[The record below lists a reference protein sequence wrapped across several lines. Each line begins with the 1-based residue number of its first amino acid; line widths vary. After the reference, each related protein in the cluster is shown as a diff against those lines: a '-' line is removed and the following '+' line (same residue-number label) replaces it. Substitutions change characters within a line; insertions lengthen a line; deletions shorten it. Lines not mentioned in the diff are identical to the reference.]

1 MADGSKASA
10 GHVASLRWQQ
20 GGDRPRLLQSSAL
33 PLQCIGRPQSP
44 PTTQAVTT
52 LAQPGIPTA
61 APSLPFQRLLPETD
75 LNLPPRNWLAPGS
88 LDGPEDWS
96 HTDLYRSLRPEFA
109 SSTLAAM
116 GGESD
121 VHFIAPAE
129 HMKRLFTLP
138 YCTGRV
144 AFPVHRVGDVL
155 VVDGD
160 VAEGEGKDTA
170 ALNQMEASVVDA
182 LGQIELSSSSASGG
196 VEQPNKLLPDATARG
211 IRQAGGR
218 SGGGGSGGTP
228 GSQLARTESGP
239 GAEASV
245 ALEAAGASRAAAA
258 PSAQATSALE
268 QAASPS
274 PEPPSP
280 LARPKKKNRH
290 KAQSRARSI
299 PHPNPNPDP
308 GPDPDPNSDP
318 NPKPNP
324 DPDPKPYPDP
334 KPNPDPNPN
343 LDPNPDPN
351 LNPIPEPNPK
361 P

>member
-211 IRQAGGR
+211 IRQAGGS
-218 SGGGGSGGTP
+218 SGGGGSGGTQ
-228 GSQLARTESGP
+228 GNQLARTESGP

-268 QAASPS
+268 EAA
-274 PEPPSP
+274 SP

-290 KAQSRARSI
+290 KAQSRARST
-299 PHPNPNPDP
+299 PHPNPNPTSD
-308 GPDPDPNSDP
+308 PDPDPDP
-318 NPKPNP
+318 NPKPNL
-324 DPDPKPYPDP
+324 DPD
-334 KPNPDPNPN
+334 PN
-343 LDPNPDPN
+343 LDPNPDPD
-351 LNPIPEPNPK
+351 PDPNPN
-361 P
+361 PRRCPCRVAPAPSTTVC

>member
-211 IRQAGGR
+211 IRQAGGS
-218 SGGGGSGGTP
+218 SGGGGSGGGG
-228 GSQLARTESGP
+228 GSSCCCGGGSGCLCARLCPCPLLALP
-239 GAEASV
+239 
-245 ALEAAGASRAAAA
+245 AGAGEL
-258 PSAQATSALE
+258 PNE
-268 QAASPS
+268 
-274 PEPPSP
+274 PE
-280 LARPKKKNRH
+280 AVH
-290 KAQSRARSI
+290 
-299 PHPNPNPDP
+299 D
-308 GPDPDPNSDP
+308 G
-318 NPKPNP
+318 
-324 DPDPKPYPDP
+324 
-334 KPNPDPNPN
+334 
-343 LDPNPDPN
+343 LDG
-351 LNPIPEPNPK
+351 
-361 P
+361 